1 MSRSTL
7 SLFVLIGAIV
17 AGSMFAPTAAQAE
30 GRLAAADQEAKYAVG
45 FATNFV
51 RDYGKPFDHW
61 GSIYKSDEYQKLL
74 DEIDAA
80 GTPRTTVTNI
90 YYPTPKGRGNANGRA
105 TTTLPSPLP
114 AAAQGDQITM
124 QDVLAGNEAMLE
136 VLSQFGM
143 PGIAGNP
150 FEELNEGF
158 YQSHKGA
165 PIADG
170 TFPLI
175 ILVHGLGGP
184 LHSQATTAEYLASQ
198 GYIAV
203 VVSMTSD
210 DSMSPVFE
218 DPDNEWAKTATESE
232 IANAYQLMAA
242 QAPVFTGF
250 AKFLFD
256 YDGSLD
262 EIAFGGNE
270 EKKSELKASREGA
283 IRSGRMMGNL
293 FEQRTEDVRQV
304 IFEMKKLNMSE
315 LECKVSLV
323 TEKTSKP
330 LCGFFAGHID
340 VDNIGVAGMSLGS
353 MTSQSALAFLE
364 DVDTAA
370 GAVNGMPRMWEPY
383 GGLPGDPG
391 DGVPA
396 GVQKPYLSYF
406 GSDDFFVHTVF
417 RVIHG
422 TLFEEAGGNPAD
434 NYPLAAEQVWPTE
447 ENTQPVGLSA
457 YERAG
462 AEKMMITWRDQ
473 GHGTSDFASF
483 FPGTE
488 EMGQRVPLSKDAPP
502 ERFKVLGWVSE
513 GDNDIYL
520 PRLMKNYFLT
530 HWFDWQLKGDDKARV
545 KLLEHPFENGVKYLR
560 EEGVSR

>member
-1 MSRSTL
+1 MSRLTS
-7 SLFVLIGAIV
+7 SLFVLICALV
-17 AGSMFAPTAAQAE
+17 AGSLFAPAQAE
-30 GRLAAADQEAKYAVG
+30 GRLAAADLDAKYAVG
-45 FATNFV
+45 FVTNFV

-61 GSIYKSDEYQKLL
+61 GRIYKSDEYRELL
-74 DEIDAA
+74 DEIEAA

-90 YYPTPKGRGNANGRA
+90 YYPTPKGDGNAVGRSSNA
-105 TTTLPSPLP
+105 LPFPLP
-114 AAAQGDQITM
+114 AAAEGEQITM

-136 VLSQFGM
+136 ALSKFEM
-143 PGIAGNP
+143 PGIKGES
-150 FEELNEGF
+150 FEKLNEGF
-158 YQSHKGA
+158 YQSYKGA
-165 PIADG
+165 PVADG
-170 TFPLI
+170 KFPLI

-218 DPDNEWAKTATESE
+218 DPDSEWAKTATESE
-232 IANAYQLMAA
+232 IADAYELMAS
-242 QAPVFTGF
+242 QSPVFTGF
-250 AKFLFD
+250 AKFLFN
-256 YDGSLD
+256 YDGSL
-262 EIAFGGNE
+262 EEVAFAGD
-270 EKKSELKASREGA
+270 EKKKSALKASREGA

-304 IFEMKKLNMSE
+304 IFEMKKLNMPE
-315 LECKVSLV
+315 LECKVSLE

-330 LCGFFAGHID
+330 LCGLLAGHID
-340 VDNIGVAGMSLGS
+340 VENIGITGMSLGS

-370 GAVNGMPRMWEPY
+370 GSVNGMPRMWEPY
-383 GGLPGDPG
+383 GGLPGDP
-391 DGVPA
+391 DKAVPD

-406 GSDDFFVHTVF
+406 GSDDFFVHSVF

-422 TLFEEAGGNPAD
+422 TLFEEAGGDPND

-483 FPGTE
+483 LAWHGRNGTTGTAIKRRRSRTLQSPG
-488 EMGQRVPLSKDAPP
+488 
-502 ERFKVLGWVSE
+502 LGD
-513 GDNDIYL
+513 G
-520 PRLMKNYFLT
+520 R
-530 HWFDWQLKGDDKARV
+530 
-545 KLLEHPFENGVKYLR
+545 
-560 EEGVSR
+560 